1 MIFFS
6 ADPMRDFDNQQDR
19 LRIGTQTGTLI
30 MPLDIT
36 FTLSDDDLAR
46 FQAIVDT
53 ARSAVED
60 DTAAENIEQAA
71 RDLLRQTREI
81 DLPEFISTRM
91 SKLSIVIDMINDEEW
106 NLSQDERRHVLSAL
120 AYLCDPEDLIPDH
133 VPGLGF
139 LDDAI
144 YAEIVLGELRNEISL
159 YEEFCAFR
167 KAEEASRKAQGEDV
181 RVGRDEWLAEKRAAL
196 HAKMR
201 KRRVAEGGRWRIR
214 LW

>member
-1 MIFFS
+1 
-6 ADPMRDFDNQQDR
+6 
-19 LRIGTQTGTLI
+19 

-46 FQAIVDT
+46 FQAIVDKART
-53 ARSAVED
+53 AVAD
-60 DTAAENIEQAA
+60 DTAAEHIEQAA
-71 RDLLRQTREI
+71 RNLLRQAGETE
-81 DLPEFISTRM
+81 LPEFIATRM
-91 SKLSIVIDMINDEEW
+91 AKLSIVIDMINDEDW
-106 NLSQDERRHVLSAL
+106 NLAQDERRHVLSAL

-133 VPGLGF
+133 IPGLGF

-167 KAEEASRKAQGEDV
+167 DAEESRRRARGEDV
-181 RVGRDEWLAEKRAAL
+181 RIGRNEWLADKRAAL

-201 KRRVAEGGRWRIR
+201 KRRVAEGGRSRWRMR

>member
-181 RVGRDEWLAEKRAAL
+181 
-196 HAKMR
+196 
-201 KRRVAEGGRWRIR
+201 
-214 LW
+214 